1 MFGRAAIVSA
11 RQFGRGRLELWEIG
25 FGAGVVGVFAIF
37 TIALALASWDYDRA
51 KR

>member
-1 MFGRAAIVSA
+1 M
-11 RQFGRGRLELWEIG
+11 ELWEIG

-37 TIALALASWDYDRA
+37 MIALALASWDYDRS

>member
-1 MFGRAAIVSA
+1 M
-11 RQFGRGRLELWEIG
+11 ELWEIG

-37 TIALALASWDYDRA
+37 TIALALESRDYDRS